1 MNLSRKISVIVII
14 SVLLVSLVSL
24 LTYYQYSK
32 QILLSTELQELR
44 SQTSATISNY
54 ESVMQSASPSLQ
66 ALAHLLQNQL
76 ATSDEKKVAASFDA
90 KIMQFDDGA
99 WRNIRDNFSGMQQAG
114 IFLPA
119 DIQLTPGIKQFY
131 STVLNVFDMFGSSAT
146 SNPIFTNIWMLGH
159 DRSEVIFDRGF
170 PDFVYSMES
179 ETDYTMTPW
188 MTLVSPANNPQ
199 RTIQWTPALFDPVSK
214 RWMVSA
220 LLPLDVNDEWIASL
234 GVDVSLDVLFSLLYS
249 QSNEYKGEQ
258 HFLVDKEGHFI
269 LAGTWQQ
276 QLQASPEKFH
286 LDDTQYSL
294 RAMLADE
301 INTKSQILQPIEID
315 GVEYRVVAS
324 EIKPNEWRYFRL
336 VPTAEILK
344 PLNNYLIKAI
354 IFILFTILMLGLFI
368 NTAVRKIVVNPL
380 LEMVD
385 RAKAYAAGQPLP
397 VSEVKG
403 AIEIEQLDNALRT
416 MHDTLTV
423 DTLQLLESEQR
434 YRQVVTNINEVIIQI
449 GKGKEWQFLS
459 PVWQEL
465 SGFLLEESLHKKVGE
480 FLSPIDSEYVDHV
493 LELLF
498 SGEQDAWEGN
508 VRLKCSDERYIWVQ
522 FSLHINK
529 GIQKNEQSIYGTIE
543 NIHTNRLTHEINKLI
558 RAAEQK
564 VLTSN
569 VTIATLLEFITEEL
583 VYILDIS
590 SVWVKMCEDNKSQ
603 VLSHAGAVSGFLF
616 EGNHTW
622 PGLHNV
628 EGPVIKCLQNHTP
641 IRVKNDSELPEEWH
655 QRLQF
660 DEINDSLFLPFYIGG
675 DMEAVLGFH
684 AFESDIFMEDLQLVL
699 TNFTEGLRLI
709 CKMLEDQNLMR
720 LHRAAVEKTAN
731 AIMIIDANGN
741 IEWVNNAFV
750 NQTLYRLDEVIGK
763 KPKTLEVENHNNNLW
778 QKVKSGEVWSG
789 ELTYRRKDGS
799 TMILHQT
806 VTPLLDG
813 LHEITHYIAVSEDIT
828 ERKANHQRIA
838 FMATHDELTS
848 LPNRNLLNDRLQ
860 QSIEHAKRQ
869 SLQMAVLFI
878 DIDHFKYINDSL
890 GHQVGDELLKIL
902 AVRLQSVLRKE
913 DTVARF
919 GGDEFVVLLPN
930 ITEVSYVKSIATK
943 LLNKIKSPY
952 EIMAHELLITGS
964 IGISLYPADAQNSND
979 LIQQAD
985 SAMYLAKEQGRNN
998 SQFYTIEINE
1008 KITRRLTLEKALR
1021 QAVKQQQFVVF
1032 YQPKINLMT
1041 NQITGLEALVRWQ
1054 HPELGLV
1061 SPMEF
1066 IPLAEETGIILEL
1079 GRWVMETACKQ
1090 MKIWEDEYS
1099 ELVNMSINVSARQFW
1114 QEDFVVQVAN
1124 ILNETGVSCDKIEF
1138 ELTETVV
1145 LGDVDSAIFTML
1157 ELKNMGISLS
1167 IDDFGTGYSSLSY
1180 LQKLPVDVLK
1190 IDRTF
1195 ISSLGKGDSDYA
1207 VIRSIL
1213 ALAENFKLRVVAEG
1227 IETAEQQHILTTL
1240 GCHYG
1245 QGYYFCVPMNTED
1258 IVQHIA
1264 EQKDAQ
1270 FTLWN
1275 DG

>member
-1 MNLSRKISVIVII
+1 MIVII
-14 SVLLVSLVSL
+14 SVLLVSLISL

-32 QILLSTELQELR
+32 QTLLSSELQKLR
-44 SQTSATISNY
+44 SQTSATINNY
-54 ESVMQSASPSLQ
+54 ENVVLLASPSLQ
-66 ALAHLLQNQL
+66 ALSHLLQNELTTFNVNQ
-76 ATSDEKKVAASFDA
+76 TSLFDS

-99 WRNIRDNFSGMQQAG
+99 WRNIRESYSGMQQAG
-114 IFLPA
+114 IFLPP
-119 DIQLTPGIKQFY
+119 DIELTPEIKQFY

-146 SNPIFTNIWMLGH
+146 SNPVFNNIWMLGH

-170 PDFVYSMES
+170 PDFVYSMETD
-179 ETDYTMTPW
+179 TDYTTTPW
-188 MTLVSPANNPQ
+188 MTLVSPANNSQ
-199 RTIQWTPALFDPVSK
+199 RTIKWTPPLFDSVS
-214 RWMVSA
+214 RTWMVSA
-220 LLPLDVNDEWIASL
+220 IFPLDINNEWIATL
-234 GVDVSLDVLFSLLYS
+234 GIDVSLDVLFSLLLS
-249 QSNEYKGEQ
+249 QSNEYEGEQ
-258 HFLVDKEGHFI
+258 HFLVDKSGQFI
-269 LAGTWQQ
+269 LAGPWQQ
-276 QLQASPEKFH
+276 QLQDSPEIFH
-286 LDDTQYSL
+286 LEETQHGL
-294 RAMLADE
+294 LAMLVNEIETNSQALLPVE
-301 INTKSQILQPIEID
+301 IN
-315 GVEYRVVAS
+315 GVEYRVIANK
-324 EIKPNEWRYFRL
+324 IKPNGWQYFRL
-336 VPTAEILK
+336 VPTEDILK
-344 PLNNYLIKAI
+344 PLKNNLIKAML
-354 IFILFTILMLGLFI
+354 FILFTIFMLGFFI
-368 NTAVRKIVVNPL
+368 DTAVRKMVVKPL
-380 LEMVD
+380 LKLVE
-385 RAKAYAAGQPLP
+385 RARAYAAGQSPP
-397 VSEVKG
+397 INEIKSSM
-403 AIEIEQLDNALRT
+403 EIEQLDSALRT
-416 MHDTLTV
+416 MHSTLTV

-434 YRQVVTNINEVIIQI
+434 YRQVVTNINEVVIQI
-449 GKGKEWQFLS
+449 GKNKEWQFLS
-459 PVWQEL
+459 PVWEEL
-465 SGFLLEESLHKKVGE
+465 SGFLLEESLYKSVSE

-498 SGEQDAWEGN
+498 SGEQDAWEGD

-522 FSLHINK
+522 LSLHIDDETH
-529 GIQKNEQSIYGTIE
+529 QAQQTIYGTIE
-543 NIHTNRLTHEINKLI
+543 NIHTNRITDEVNKLI

-590 SVWVKMCEDNKSQ
+590 SVWVKMCEDKKSQ
-603 VLSHAGAVSGFLF
+603 VLSHAGEASDFLF
-616 EGNHTW
+616 ENKITW
-622 PGLHNV
+622 PGLHDK
-628 EGPVIKCLQNHTP
+628 EGPVYKSVQEHLVV
-641 IRVKNDSELPEEWH
+641 RVGEGNNLPEEWQ
-655 QRLQF
+655 QRLEY
-660 DEINDSLFLPFYIGG
+660 DGINDSLFLPFYIGG
-675 DMEAVLGFH
+675 ETKAVLGFH
-684 AFESDIFMEDLQLVL
+684 AFESEIFTEELQLVL
-699 TNFTEGLRLI
+699 TNFAEGLRLI
-709 CKMLEDQNLMR
+709 CKMVEDQSLMR

-731 AIMIIDANGN
+731 AIMIIDANGD
-741 IEWVNNAFV
+741 IEWVNDAFV
-750 NQTLYRLDEVIGK
+750 KQTLYRPGEVIGQ
-763 KPKTLEVENHNNNLW
+763 KPTTLEVENSDSNLW
-778 QKVKSGEVWSG
+778 QKVKSGDVWSG

-799 TMILHQT
+799 TMIVNQT
-806 VTPLLDG
+806 VTPLLDD
-813 LHEITHYIAVSEDIT
+813 LNEITHFIAVSEDIT

-869 SLQMAVLFI
+869 SLKMAVLFL
-878 DIDHFKYINDSL
+878 DLDHFKYINDSL
-890 GHQVGDELLKIL
+890 GHQVGDELLQVL

-930 ITEVSYVKSIATK
+930 IAEISYVKSIATK
-943 LLNKIKSPY
+943 LLDKIKSPY
-952 EIMAHELLITGS
+952 KIAEHELLITGS
-964 IGISLYPADAQNSND
+964 IGISLYPNDALNSDD

-998 SQFYTIEINE
+998 SQFYTAEINE

-1021 QAVKQQQFVVF
+1021 QAVEQQQFVLY

-1041 NQITGLEALVRWQ
+1041 NRITGVEALVRWQ

-1090 MKIWEDEYS
+1090 MKIWEDEFS
-1099 ELVNMSINVSARQFW
+1099 DLVNMSINVSARQFW

-1167 IDDFGTGYSSLSY
+1167 IDDFGTGYSSLNY
-1180 LQKLPVDVLK
+1180 LQQLPVDVLK

-1195 ISSLGKGDSDYA
+1195 ISSLGQGRADTDYA
-1207 VIRSIL
+1207 VVRSIL
-1213 ALAENFKLRVVAEG
+1213 ALANNFKLRVVAEG

-1240 GCHYG
+1240 GCHFG
-1245 QGYYFCVPMNTED
+1245 QGYYFCVPMSAED
-1258 IVQHIA
+1258 IMRHITD
-1264 EQKDAQ
+1264 QKDAQ

>member
-1 MNLSRKISVIVII
+1 MIVIL
-14 SVLLVSLVSL
+14 SVLLVSLISL

-32 QILLSTELQELR
+32 QTLLSSELQELR
-44 SQTSATISNY
+44 SQTSATISHY
-54 ESVMQSASPSLQ
+54 ENIVQLASPSLQ
-66 ALAHLLQNQL
+66 ALSQLLKNEL
-76 ATSDEKKVAASFDA
+76 ATSNAKKIASFDSQ
-90 KIMQFDDGA
+90 IVQFDDGA

-114 IFLPA
+114 IFLPP
-119 DIQLTPGIKQFY
+119 DIQLTPEIKQFY
-131 STVLNVFDMFGSSAT
+131 ATALNTFDMFGSSAT
-146 SNPIFTNIWMLGH
+146 SHPIFNNIWMLGH
-159 DRSEVIFDRGF
+159 DRSEIIFDRGF
-170 PDFVYSMES
+170 PDFVYSMEAD
-179 ETDYTMTPW
+179 TDYTTTPW
-188 MTLVSPANNPQ
+188 MTLVSPVNNPQ
-199 RTIQWTPALFDPVSK
+199 RTIKWTPALFDPVSK
-214 RWMVSA
+214 IWVVSA
-220 LLPLDVNDEWIASL
+220 LLPLDVNDEWVATL
-234 GVDVSLDVLFSLLYS
+234 GIDVSLDVLFSLLSS
-249 QSNEYKGEQ
+249 QGIQYKNEQ
-258 HFLVDKEGHFI
+258 HFLVDKDGHFI
-269 LAGTWQQ
+269 LAGPWQK
-276 QLQASPEKFH
+276 QLQASPEIFH
-286 LDDTQYSL
+286 LDNKQHDLIKMVT
-294 RAMLADE
+294 DK
-301 INTKSQILQPIEID
+301 INIKSQTLSLVTI
-315 GVEYRVVAS
+315 GNMEYRVIANQ
-324 EIKPNEWRYFRL
+324 IQANEWRYFRL
-336 VPTAEILK
+336 IPTAEILK
-344 PLNNYLIKAI
+344 PLNNYLLKAT
-354 IFILFTILMLGLFI
+354 IFILFTIFILGLFI
-368 NTAVRKIVVNPL
+368 NTAVRKMVVNPL

-385 RAKAYAAGQPLP
+385 RAKAYATGQSPP
-397 VSEVKG
+397 INEIKG
-403 AIEIEQLDNALRT
+403 TIEIEQLDNALRT
-416 MHDTLTV
+416 MHNTLTV

-434 YRQVVTNINEVIIQI
+434 YRQVVTNINEVVVQI
-449 GKGKEWQFLS
+449 GKNKEWQFLS
-459 PVWQEL
+459 PVWKEL
-465 SGFLLEESLHKKVGE
+465 SGFLLEESLYKSVGE
-480 FLSPIDSEYVDHV
+480 FLSPIDSEYVEHV

-529 GIQKNEQSIYGTIE
+529 ESQQAEQSIYGTIE
-543 NIHTNRLTHEINKLI
+543 NVHINRITGDINKLI
-558 RAAEQK
+558 REAEQK

-569 VTIATLLEFITEEL
+569 VTIATLLEFVTEEL

-590 SVWVKMCEDNKSQ
+590 SAWVKICVDNKSQ
-603 VLSHAGAVSGFLF
+603 VLSHAGAVSDFLF
-616 EGNHTW
+616 EGSHTW
-622 PGLHNV
+622 EGLHSDK
-628 EGPVIKCLQNHTP
+628 GPVIECTHNYIP
-641 IRVKNDSELPEEWH
+641 IRVTKDSELPEEWR

-675 DMEAVLGFH
+675 DTKAVLGFH
-684 AFESDIFMEDLQLVL
+684 AFESDIFTEDLQSVL
-699 TNFTEGLRLI
+699 RNFTEGLRLI

-731 AIMIIDANGN
+731 AITIIDAHGN
-741 IEWVNNAFV
+741 IEWVNNAFIK
-750 NQTLYRLDEVIGK
+750 QTLYRSEEVIGQK
-763 KPKTLEVENHNNNLW
+763 LTTLEVEGSNNDLW
-778 QKVKSGEVWSG
+778 QKVKTGEVWSG

-799 TMILHQT
+799 TMIVHQT
-806 VTPLLDG
+806 VTPLLDD
-813 LHEITHYIAVSEDIT
+813 LSEITHYIAVSEDIT

-869 SLQMAVLFI
+869 SLKMAVLFI

-890 GHQVGDELLKIL
+890 GHQIGDELLQIL

-919 GGDEFVVLLPN
+919 GGDEFVVVLSN

-952 EIMAHELLITGS
+952 KIMEHELLITGS
-964 IGISLYPADAQNSND
+964 IGISLYPNDAVDSNN

-998 SQFYTIEINE
+998 SQFYTAEINE

-1021 QAVKQQQFVVF
+1021 QAVEQQQFVVF

-1041 NQITGLEALVRWQ
+1041 NQITGVEALVRWQ

-1090 MKIWEDEYS
+1090 MKIWEDQYS

-1114 QEDFVVQVAN
+1114 QDDFVVQVAN
-1124 ILNETGVSCDKIEF
+1124 ILSETGVSCDKIEF

-1167 IDDFGTGYSSLSY
+1167 IDDFGTGYSSLNY
-1180 LQKLPVDVLK
+1180 LQQLPVDVLK

-1207 VIRSIL
+1207 VVRSIL
-1213 ALAENFKLRVVAEG
+1213 ALADNFKLRVVAEG

-1245 QGYYFCVPMNTED
+1245 QGYYFCVPMNAD
-1258 IVQHIA
+1258 DLMQHIA
-1264 EQKDAQ
+1264 AQQESQ
-1270 FTLWN
+1270 FTLWS